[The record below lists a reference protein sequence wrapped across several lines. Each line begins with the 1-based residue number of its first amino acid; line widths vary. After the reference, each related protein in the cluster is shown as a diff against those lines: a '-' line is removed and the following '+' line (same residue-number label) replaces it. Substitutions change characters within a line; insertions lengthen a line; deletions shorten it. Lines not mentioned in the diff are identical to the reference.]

1 MATRIGTST
10 SIPTTAFV
18 TVMTTG
24 TAITSTTIRT
34 HTRTTNRKPLAF
46 ALSLVLGD
54 VALSAVAS
62 AVARDRPPFF
72 VATIVAAPVAATIA
86 GALALRALRLVVFSI
101 GSLRTALRRGW
112 PVWLGAIVIAVAFA
126 HARLPPRSP
135 ASWLFLV
142 EGVVF
147 VPLAEEFAFRG
158 ALQTALAAT
167 ALGERLVGIGM
178 RASTLVA
185 AAIFGLARL
194 ALLADGVPL
203 DATLVEVVSALALGL
218 VAGYVYQRTGNLWYG
233 IVLHA
238 LGNLGGA

>member
-1 MATRIGTST
+1 M
-10 SIPTTAFV
+10 
-18 TVMTTG
+18 
-24 TAITSTTIRT
+24 
-34 HTRTTNRKPLAF
+34 
-46 ALSLVLGD
+46 
-54 VALSAVAS
+54 
-62 AVARDRPPFF
+62 
-72 VATIVAAPVAATIA
+72 
-86 GALALRALRLVVFSI
+86 VFSI

-167 ALGERLVGIGM
+167 ALGERLVGVGM

-185 AAIFGLARL
+185 AAIFGLAHL

-218 VAGYVYQRTGNLWYG
+218 VAGYVYQRTGNL
-233 IVLHA
+233 
-238 LGNLGGA
+238 